1 MTDWMDDR
9 ERIAAL
15 VEDVMANWHD
25 SVERVP
31 GEDGDD
37 DTIVGRDDDRVSAIL
52 LLDEE
57 NVEAMVDAEADG
69 TLAQWLREELAEDEE
84 RDDDDL
90 DETDDVDLEA
100 AADAWLGD
108 VETEA
113 DTVTD
118 ETPGAAAG
126 ATAGDDADD
135 DFDLDDWDDPE
146 ADALIDELPR

>member
-1 MTDWMDDR
+1 MTDWLEDR

-15 VEDVMANWHD
+15 VEDVMTGWHD

-37 DTIVGRDDDRVSAIL
+37 DTIVGRDDDTVSAIL

-57 NVEAMVDAEADG
+57 NVEAMVDAEAEG
-69 TLAQWLREELAEDEE
+69 TLAQWLRDELAEDAE

-90 DETDDVDLEA
+90 DDAADEDLEA

-108 VETEA
+108 
-113 DTVTD
+113 
-118 ETPGAAAG
+118 AG
-126 ATAGDDADD
+126 TDADAETTASAD
-135 DFDLDDWDDPE
+135 AASVVDDEEDFDLDDWEDPE
-146 ADALIDELPR
+146 ADALIDELPA

>member
-1 MTDWMDDR
+1 MADWMDER

-69 TLAQWLREELAEDEE
+69 TLAQWLREELAEDQE
-84 RDDDDL
+84 REDDDL
-90 DETDDVDLEA
+90 DEREDVDLEA

-113 DTVTD
+113 DTVVV
-118 ETPGAAAG
+118 EAPVAAAD
-126 ATAGDDADD
+126 ADDAD

-146 ADALIDELPR
+146 ADALIDELPG

>member
-1 MTDWMDDR
+1 MTDWIDDR

-57 NVEAMVDAEADG
+57 NVEAMVEAEADG
-69 TLAQWLREELAEDEE
+69 TLTQWLRDELAEDEE

-108 VETEA
+108 EETEA
-113 DTVTD
+113 DTVTV
-118 ETPGAAAG
+118 ETPRAAAG
-126 ATAGDDADD
+126 ATAGEDADD